1 VSPGERRE
9 RARGTDVADPAGTP
23 MYLVAHIGE
32 ALAATP
38 ELALLDLEVRRLD
51 HEIVVAGTVDHE
63 EQRSA
68 ALRVVRR
75 HADPLPVRDALTVL
89 ELHPPPTPEKLR

>member
-1 VSPGERRE
+1 
-9 RARGTDVADPAGTP
+9 

-51 HEIVVAGTVDHE
+51 HEIVVTGTVEHE
-63 EQRSA
+63 GQRSA
-68 ALRVVRR
+68 ALHVVRR
-75 HADPLPVRDALTVL
+75 HADPVPVRDAMTVL
-89 ELHPPPTPEKLR
+89 ELHPPPTAEELR